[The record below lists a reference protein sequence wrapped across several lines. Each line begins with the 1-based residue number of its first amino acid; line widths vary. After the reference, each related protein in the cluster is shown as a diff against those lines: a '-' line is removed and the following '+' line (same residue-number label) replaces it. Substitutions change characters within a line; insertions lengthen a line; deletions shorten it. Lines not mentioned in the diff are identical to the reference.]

1 VGLFNRKPVYISD
14 RGDTFDVEEMEASHL
29 LNAINHHRTQ
39 IGTIDWILEMG
50 DPDSRKNQMLHLRRI
65 NLFTT
70 IEALI
75 KELRTRDPDKDHE
88 DID

>member
-1 VGLFNRKPVYISD
+1 MGLFNRKPIYISD
-14 RGDTFDVEEMEASHL
+14 RGDQYTVEEMESSHL

-39 IGTIDWILEMG
+39 IATIDWILDLG

-70 IEALI
+70 IEALVE
-75 KELRTRDPDKDHE
+75 ELRKRDPDEDHE
-88 DID
+88 LD